1 MRIPITVFSYVA
13 LSLPL
18 LLTGCKSDQRKDP
31 APATTTNPAT
41 TAAEGTN
48 KAGADSAAAAEAEA
62 LEHKLAEFAP
72 VTITADVTAL
82 PASEQQALTALIEAA
97 RLLDPVFERQVYSGN
112 PALSTKLS
120 ADDSRLGKAR
130 YGYFQLMRGPWDR
143 QDALADFAQAGPRPP
158 GGGYYPDDLT
168 EEAFRAYLDAHPDQR
183 EALTSPYT
191 VVRHDGDALVAVP
204 YSEAYAEW
212 LEPAAAKL
220 EAAAEHT
227 ENASLATFLR
237 ARAAAFRSN
246 DYYQSDKDWMDLDS
260 QVEITIGPYETYE
273 DHLMGLK
280 AAYEA
285 FVTVADPEASE
296 ALSKFKALLPA
307 MEQNLPVADEVK
319 TKRGAESPIRVVD
332 LVFASGD
339 ARTSVQ
345 TIAFN
350 LPNDERVRSE
360 KGAKKVLLRNVIKT
374 KFDAIMAPIGSR
386 VISPE
391 QRPLLSAEGFFQET
405 LFHEL
410 SHSLGPAFVLG
421 DPKNG
426 EVKSALGASYAAL
439 EEGKAD
445 AMGAYNILY
454 MIDEGHFPAEFRDP
468 LLVTYFAGLLR
479 SVRFGVTEAHGKGAA
494 LQINRYLAA
503 KAVTFDDG
511 SATFTV
517 DLEAFPAALEALV
530 RDMCMWQHNGDKA
543 VVESQLAEH
552 GVMSPPIAAALA
564 KLDGIPVD
572 IRPRYPVAG
581 E

>member
-212 LEPAAAKL
+212 SPLQFVDTPGSDETGVGDLLLGYRRRFREEGDTSPALAAGSPG
-220 EAAAEHT
+220 
-227 ENASLATFLR
+227 ASGRSTQWPHLLPQSHRPRNRPHDRHGRADGDRAGRRAGSGRSQGCPRTSLGSAPSRSSMSARR
-237 ARAAAFRSN
+237 ARSCTGSWPGPRPSRKQDPSRAAPWS
-246 DYYQSDKDWMDLDS
+246 M
-260 QVEITIGPYETYE
+260 
-273 DHLMGLK
+273 
-280 AAYEA
+280 
-285 FVTVADPEASE
+285 
-296 ALSKFKALLPA
+296 
-307 MEQNLPVADEVK
+307 
-319 TKRGAESPIRVVD
+319 
-332 LVFASGD
+332 
-339 ARTSVQ
+339 
-345 TIAFN
+345 
-350 LPNDERVRSE
+350 
-360 KGAKKVLLRNVIKT
+360 
-374 KFDAIMAPIGSR
+374 SR
-386 VISPE
+386 
-391 QRPLLSAEGFFQET
+391 
-405 LFHEL
+405 
-410 SHSLGPAFVLG
+410 
-421 DPKNG
+421 
-426 EVKSALGASYAAL
+426 
-439 EEGKAD
+439 
-445 AMGAYNILY
+445 
-454 MIDEGHFPAEFRDP
+454 
-468 LLVTYFAGLLR
+468 
-479 SVRFGVTEAHGKGAA
+479 
-494 LQINRYLAA
+494 
-503 KAVTFDDG
+503 
-511 SATFTV
+511 
-517 DLEAFPAALEALV
+517 
-530 RDMCMWQHNGDKA
+530 
-543 VVESQLAEH
+543 
-552 GVMSPPIAAALA
+552 
-564 KLDGIPVD
+564 
-572 IRPRYPVAG
+572 AG
-581 E
+581 ESRS